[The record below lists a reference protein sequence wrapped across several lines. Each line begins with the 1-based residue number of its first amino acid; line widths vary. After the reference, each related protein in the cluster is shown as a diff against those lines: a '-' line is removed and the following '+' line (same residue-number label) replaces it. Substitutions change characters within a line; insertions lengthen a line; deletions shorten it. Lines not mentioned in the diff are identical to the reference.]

1 MTGRHSPAREAKGE
15 LTIHA
20 EEKACTKAWLLQPPG
35 CLQEVAVDLLWWQ
48 TGVSVEE
55 CRADIRSQR
64 GTIMK
69 GFMR

>member
-1 MTGRHSPAREAKGE
+1 MGRHSPAREAKGE

-20 EEKACTKAWLLQPPG
+20 EEKACTKARLLQPPG

-55 CRADIRSQR
+55 CRADIRGWR
-64 GTIMK
+64 GSIMR
-69 GFMR
+69 GFVR